1 MPASSPANPYLDRPP
16 GPAKRTW
23 IERMG
28 TDEERAWLTQADAV
42 RVDPAAARR
51 AEAYRE
57 RLATTDEDRAATLT
71 PAQRQQV
78 TLGHAL
84 LRMQRQM
91 QRGRVRAEDTST
103 ATDAELYHAARTLLW
118 AAYCDQVAFE
128 TGSVPEAGSVHPDL
142 RRALAQVAH
151 WLVGLTDWQAGDR
164 TPGHCLNPLRSLYI
178 IGDVGTGK
186 STLAKAA
193 HHASVQLHHGYGTG
207 LKLGFTSLDELLMDV
222 YASSDMLPVQHASR
236 GHMVLD
242 ELRLKHLGY
251 KHYGNDV
258 TLVADILLNRHH
270 GWKQRGEQT
279 IVTTNVPALNLLKA
293 MGDERITDRVLQQYE
308 TVEIN
313 GQSFR
318 S

>member
-28 TDEERAWLTQADAV
+28 TEEERAWLAEADAA
-42 RVDPAAARR
+42 RVDPAAQERAREYR
-51 AEAYRE
+51 A
-57 RLATTDEDRAATLT
+57 RLAGEDEGVPVLTDE
-71 PAQRQQV
+71 QRRQV

-84 LRMQRQM
+84 LRMRRQM
-91 QRGRVRAEDTST
+91 QRGRVRAEGVST
-103 ATDAELYHAARTLLW
+103 ATDAEIYHAARTLLW

-128 TGSVPEAGSVHPDL
+128 TGRLPEASSVHPDM

-164 TPGHCLNPLRSLYI
+164 TPGHCLNPLRSLYV
-178 IGDVGTGK
+178 IGSVGTGK

-207 LKLGFTSLDELLMDV
+207 LKLGLTSLDELLMEV
-222 YASSDMLPVQHASR
+222 YASSDMAAVQHASR

-279 IVTTNVPALNLLKA
+279 IVTTNVPALDLLQA
-293 MGDERITDRVLQQYE
+293 MGDERITDRVFQQYE
-308 TVEIN
+308 MIEIN

-318 S
+318 